1 MTREEL
7 KAELDKFSQAKI
19 EFVSTVVQ
27 SLSNPPR
34 TDIRKRGTWLTR
46 SPEWLEYFGLALSVH
61 HGSTTEPLGLTA
73 FETVFRNACRAA
85 NWTIDDP
92 GSATQRFVDL
102 TVATGRDRRRR
113 LSLKSTAAKNLS
125 ETTAHISKLTE
136 AAWIQDARM
145 PRDRRERVRTL
156 FREYRNAVDAIMML
170 RAFRKEGV
178 PRRYQLLEIPTR
190 LFAPVQAAPLA
201 VFQSDAPSISC
212 EIDGELAAV
221 IAIDRSDAK
230 ITVKRIRLSACTV
243 HAEWHRA

>member
-34 TDIRKRGTWLTR
+34 TDIRQQGTWLTR

-61 HGSTTEPLGLTA
+61 HGSTTEPLGLTT

-85 NWTIDDP
+85 NWTIDES

-102 TVATGRDRRRR
+102 TVAIGREPERR

-136 AAWIQDARM
+136 AAWVQDART
-145 PRDRRERVRTL
+145 PRDRRERVRRL
-156 FREYRNAVDAIMML
+156 FREYRQAVDAIMML

-178 PRRYQLLEIPTR
+178 PHRYQLLEIPTR
-190 LFAPVQAAPLA
+190 LFASAQEAPLA
-201 VFQSDAPSISC
+201 AFQSDAPSISC

>member
-34 TDIRKRGTWLTR
+34 TDIGKRGTWLTR

-85 NWTIDDP
+85 IWTIDDQ

-102 TVATGRDRRRR
+102 TVATGRDRKRR
-113 LSLKSTAAKNLS
+113 LSLKSTAARNLS
-125 ETTAHISKLTE
+125 ESTAHISKLTE

-178 PRRYQLLEIPTR
+178 PHRYQLLEIPTR
-190 LFAPVQAAPLA
+190 LFAPVQEAPLA
-201 VFQSDAPSISC
+201 VFQSDAPSIRC
-212 EIDGELAAV
+212 EIDGEPAAV

>member
-7 KAELDKFSQAKI
+7 KADFDKFSQAKI

-46 SPEWLEYFGLALSVH
+46 SPKWLEYFGLALSVH

-85 NWTIDDP
+85 NWTIDDL

-102 TVATGRDRRRR
+102 TVVTGRERKRR

-125 ETTAHISKLTE
+125 QTTAHISKLTE
-136 AAWIQDARM
+136 AA
-145 PRDRRERVRTL
+145 
-156 FREYRNAVDAIMML
+156 
-170 RAFRKEGV
+170 
-178 PRRYQLLEIPTR
+178 
-190 LFAPVQAAPLA
+190 
-201 VFQSDAPSISC
+201 
-212 EIDGELAAV
+212 
-221 IAIDRSDAK
+221 
-230 ITVKRIRLSACTV
+230 
-243 HAEWHRA
+243 